1 MRVKGALRYTDFM
14 AERAKP
20 HGPLSVEEYRKLEE
34 SATVRH
40 EYVAGEIY
48 AMVGATRRHHR
59 ICGNIFRRLADAA
72 AGGPCRV
79 SMETVRLEAAG
90 ENTSDSVVYYPDVMV
105 ACGEEPDDPYIEDA
119 PCLVVEV
126 LSPGSQSTDRRE
138 KLMVYRQIPTVEAYL
153 IVHQQTRRV
162 ERHFR
167 DQNGEWRKAD
177 LLEEGR
183 IPCPPS
189 AELTLDGIYEGL

>member
-1 MRVKGALRYTDFM
+1 MRYTGCM
-14 AERAKP
+14 AERATP
-20 HGPLSVEEYRKLEE
+20 HGPLSIEEYRKLEE

-40 EYVAGEIY
+40 EYVAGEVY

-72 AGGPCRV
+72 AGGDCRV
-79 SMETVRLEAAG
+79 SMETVRLEVVG
-90 ENTSDSVVYYPDVMV
+90 KDTNTSVAYYPDVMV

-126 LSPGSQSTDRRE
+126 LSPSSQNTDRRE
-138 KLMVYRQIPTVEAYL
+138 KLMVYRQIPSVEAYL
-153 IVHQQTRRV
+153 IVHQETRRV

-167 DQNGEWRKAD
+167 DEEGIWRKAD

-183 IPCPPS
+183 FPAPCPPD
-189 AELTLDGIYEGL
+189 AGLTLDGIYEGL

>member
-1 MRVKGALRYTDFM
+1 VGYTGCM
-14 AERAKP
+14 AERATP
-20 HGPLSVEEYRKLEE
+20 HGMLTVEEYHKLEE

-59 ICGNIFRRLADAA
+59 ICVNILRRLADAA

-79 SMETVRLEAAG
+79 SIEAVRLEVVG
-90 ENTSDSVVYYPDVMV
+90 EDVTNSVAYYPDVMV
-105 ACGEEPDDPYIEDA
+105 ACGEEPADPYIEDA

-126 LSPGSQSTDRRE
+126 VSPNTASTDRRE
-138 KLMVYRQIPTVEAYL
+138 KLMVYRRIPSLMAYL
-153 IVHQQTRRV
+153 ILDQDRRHV

-167 DQNGEWRKAD
+167 DAEGVWRKAD
-177 LLEEGR
+177 LLDEGSFPV
-183 IPCPPS
+183 PCPPGVRLS
-189 AELTLDGIYEGL
+189 LDEVYEGL